1 MGMQIIL
8 TRGLHADLLALA
20 AREAPR
26 EACGL
31 LLGPA
36 QEGGIARVASLL
48 PAANVHPDPERFF
61 EIDPAVL
68 IAATRAARQ
77 GGPHVLGCYHSHPS
91 GVAAPSATDAAMAAH
106 DGKLWAIVAA
116 DAITWWRDGPDG
128 FEALSSPDQRG

>member
-8 TRGLHADLLALA
+8 TRGLHEQMLALA

-31 LLGPA
+31 LLGEVE
-36 QEGGIARVASLL
+36 EGGIARVAALL
-48 PAANVHPDPERFF
+48 PAANVHAEPQRFF

-77 GGPHVLGCYHSHPS
+77 GGPQVLGCYHSHPS

-106 DGKLWAIVAA
+106 DGKLWAIVARGA
-116 DAITWWRDGPDG
+116 VRWWRDGPDG
-128 FEALSSPDQRG
+128 FEALSSPDQQG